1 MLLKYLLNLQ
11 NELALFKGNNMKPYD
26 FKRAYEIFISLCEEY
41 GVQVKEGTGKIIK
54 DGKPFDILSEI
65 QK

>member
-1 MLLKYLLNLQ
+1 
-11 NELALFKGNNMKPYD
+11 MKPYD
-26 FKRAYEIFISLCEEY
+26 FQEAYELFVTLCKEY
-41 GVQVKEGTGKIIK
+41 GVKVENGTGEIIK

>member
-1 MLLKYLLNLQ
+1 
-11 NELALFKGNNMKPYD
+11 MKPYD
-26 FKRAYEIFISLCEEY
+26 FKRAYEIFISVCEEY
-41 GVQVKEGTGKIIK
+41 GVQVKEGTGKIIR